1 MASIYSQFM
10 NDTDGISVVGYRP
23 SDNMVR
29 ESIESVKHHLSQ
41 TVYSNLPKAAP

>member
-1 MASIYSQFM
+1 MASVYSQFI
-10 NDTDGISVVGYRP
+10 NDTDWMSVVGYSP

-41 TVYSNLPKAAP
+41 TVCSNLPKAAP

>member
-1 MASIYSQFM
+1 MASVYSQFI
-10 NDTDGISVVGYRP
+10 NDTDCVSVAGYRP

-41 TVYSNLPKAAP
+41 AVCSNLPKAAP

>member
-1 MASIYSQFM
+1 MASVYSQFI
-10 NDTDGISVVGYRP
+10 NDTDCISVVGYRP

-41 TVYSNLPKAAP
+41 AVCSNLPKAAP